1 MGKTKT
7 SFVEEKKEIKS
18 SEEAYKEKKERQAQ
32 EAAAKASGT
41 PVKVS
46 GLKGGQKIKVVETEP
61 EDVIEETPVEAEKE
75 VKKAADPKIRS
86 KKYQEAKARV
96 GIGKVYSLADG
107 LKLAQETSYS
117 SFDGTIELHLIVK
130 KVGTTAK
137 VTLPH
142 PFGKEKKVEIANEE
156 TIKKL
161 TTGKIDF
168 DVLLATP
175 DFMGKLV
182 PFAKLLGPR
191 GMMPNPK
198 NGTLISDISKAS
210 KFSASDL
217 NLKTEK
223 EAPLI
228 HTAVG
233 KVSSDLAEL
242 EKNAQTILKALG
254 GDKQIIRAFTKASMG
269 PSVRIEVKS

>member
-18 SEEAYKEKKERQAQ
+18 SEDSYKEKKERQAQ
-32 EAAAKASGT
+32 EAAVKAGGA

-46 GLKGGQKIKVVETEP
+46 GLKGGQKIKVVESEP
-61 EDVIEETPVEAEKE
+61 EVLAEEAPVEAEKE
-75 VKKAADPKIRS
+75 SKKAADPKVRS
-86 KKYQEAKARV
+86 KKYKEAKAKV
-96 GIGKVYSLADG
+96 GVGKIYSLVDG

-117 SFDGTIELHLIVK
+117 NFDGTIELHLIVK
-130 KVGTTAK
+130 KIGTTAK
-137 VTLPH
+137 VSLPH
-142 PFGKEKKVEIANEE
+142 PFGKEKKVEIANDE

-161 TTGKIDF
+161 VSGKIDF
-168 DVLLATP
+168 DVLLATS
-175 DFMGKLV
+175 DFMPKLV

-198 NGTLISDISKAS
+198 NGTLISDVSKAS
-210 KFSASDL
+210 KFSTSDL

-233 KVSSDLAEL
+233 KVSSKIEEL
-242 EKNAQTILKALG
+242 EANSQTIIRALG
-254 GDKQIIRAFTKASMG
+254 GDKQIIRAYTKASMG
-269 PSVRIEVKS
+269 PSVRIEIKS

>member
-7 SFVEEKKEIKS
+7 SFVEENKEVKS

-32 EAAAKASGT
+32 ETAAKAAGA

-46 GLKGGQKIKVVETEP
+46 GLKGGQKIKVVESEP
-61 EDVIEETPVEAEKE
+61 EVLTEETPVESEKIT
-75 VKKAADPKIRS
+75 KKADPKVRS
-86 KKYQEAKARV
+86 KKYQEAKAK
-96 GIGKVYSLADG
+96 IGAGKIYSLTDG

-130 KVGTTAK
+130 KVGTSAK
-137 VTLPH
+137 VSLPH
-142 PFGKEKKVEIANEE
+142 PFGKEKKVEIANDE
-156 TIKKL
+156 TVKKL
-161 TTGKIDF
+161 ASGKIDF
-168 DVLLATP
+168 DILLATP
-175 DFMGKLV
+175 DFMGRLV

-210 KFSASDL
+210 KFSANDL

-233 KVSSDLAEL
+233 KVSSELSAL
-242 EKNAQTILKALG
+242 EKNAQTIIKALG
-254 GDKQIIRAFTKASMG
+254 GDKQIVRAFAKASMG
-269 PSVRIEVKS
+269 PSVRIEIKS